1 MADSKKLTQTIG
13 KMEDALDRIH
23 RRKSKEKEEA
33 IEKNEEIE
41 KNGGTES
48 DFVPV
53 PKAWSDRT
61 IDTYKDMMKSFIRDV
76 NKETGFADMKKIAG
90 QFENYMQKRLDNY
103 HSGQRSESYNVKTL
117 IAAIKA
123 YNEGVLSTAAFTK
136 VPENRAN
143 FVVKNVDGMQKHLQ
157 ETNVIRHSGA
167 SKVLTAT
174 GKEVE
179 SVLDNIKNNGRGM
192 KDDRYDIR
200 KISYVTSKLQYAAG
214 GRITN
219 TLKVT
224 VAQVKEVLAT
234 GKMTFVKDKG
244 GLTREVVDIKLDT
257 ELRAELTKMIDNKKD
272 DTRAFIAKK
281 MDGKFLSINE
291 TRKKI
296 SRFVK
301 EAGQHL
307 TREETVSVKDRD
319 GKKTSITVTKEF
331 STHSF
336 RKAHALEK
344 VVEYLDKFKTREAA
358 EEYIKERAK
367 AEPKIWSKYKREINR
382 LNRDRN
388 KNREM
393 TRLEMAYYAC
403 STSLGHFRL
412 GIVETYYAPPEMVLE
427 HYLNTFGEEYEGFA
441 DETKRGR

>member
-1 MADSKKLTQTIG
+1 MDSKKLAQTIG
-13 KMEDALDRIH
+13 KMEDAMDRIH
-23 RRKSKEKEEA
+23 RRKTKEREEA

-41 KNGGTES
+41 KNGGTEK

-61 IDTYKDMMKSFIRDV
+61 NDTYKDMMKSFIRDV
-76 NKETGFADMKKIAG
+76 NKETGFADMKKIVG
-90 QFENYMQKRLDNY
+90 QFENHMQKRLDKY
-103 HSGQRSESYNVKTL
+103 HAGERNESYNVKTL
-117 IAAIKA
+117 IAAVKA
-123 YNEGVLSTAAFTK
+123 YNEGVMNTVAFSK
-136 VPENRAN
+136 VPANREK
-143 FVVKNVDGMQKHLQ
+143 FVVQNVDVMQKHLK

-192 KDDRYDIR
+192 KDDRHDIR

-234 GKMTFVKDKG
+234 GKMSFIKDKG
-244 GLTREVVDIKLDT
+244 GLSREVIDVKLDA
-257 ELRAELTKMIDNKKD
+257 ELRTELTKMIDKKSD

-301 EAGQHL
+301 EAGKHL

-336 RKAHALEK
+336 RKAHALQK
-344 VVEYLDKFKTREAA
+344 VVDYLDKFKTREAA
-358 EEYIKERAK
+358 EEYIKERSK

-393 TRLEMAYYAC
+393 TRLEMAYYM
-403 STSLGHFRL
+403 TSVDLGHFRL
-412 GIVETYYAPPEMVLE
+412 GIIENYYAPTEMALE
-427 HYLNTFGEEYEGFA
+427 HYQNTFGEEYEGFG